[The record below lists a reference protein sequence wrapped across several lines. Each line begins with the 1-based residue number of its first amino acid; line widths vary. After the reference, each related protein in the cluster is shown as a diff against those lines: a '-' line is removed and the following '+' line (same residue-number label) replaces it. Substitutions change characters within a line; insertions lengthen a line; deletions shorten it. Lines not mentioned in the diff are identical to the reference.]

1 MKKKF
6 RKKLRAFSLIEL
18 SVVILIIGILVAGA
32 AGGAKMINVFRLQTA
47 QNLTLSSPVITTKG
61 LVLWLESSMPESFLS
76 AETED
81 GAQLTRWLDR
91 NPQVSTKLLAT
102 TTASSG
108 ITLKAKSNI
117 YSLPAVYFNG
127 SSAAV
132 FTLSNGTSN
141 VVISTPNSAYTFF
154 IVAKLN
160 DDLASN
166 VKTVFAN
173 GSTEG
178 WGYGV
183 SGTQNNRSRNL
194 IFAGSSDV
202 TSATANATTKPEI
215 ISATYAG
222 GANGSL
228 QLFTNG
234 TGNAGSG
241 AAGTSETLSSSSA
254 TAKTPVTAFYIGNKS
269 SAAAWSGEVS
279 EIIIFN
285 RVLSKKERNQIE
297 LYLGQKYNIK
307 VVSNADIEGCAV
319 NIAGILT
326 THVSEGSS
334 TLTCDANGY
343 SGTVPYDCYENTLTT
358 SANCGA
364 AQCEINGQTGITNG
378 TTVAYGSTSTAC
390 DIVGYLGTVTY
401 NSCTG
406 GAAVVTANNCTPI
419 TCTAA
424 AGTGYTAQSNLPY
437 AASGNGNFSCDVP
450 DYNGTINY
458 TCVASGLAT
467 SLSGT
472 CSQNG
477 RWELIASN
485 VYKAGTNTGVASVS
499 SSNKYSVTCD
509 SSNNGRYLLDAS
521 SINPIYNPI
530 NISGRNISSDVALTY
545 WWFDCYCTGSASCSL
560 SCPQWFSS
568 TGTNRIYRCTYP

>member
-1 MKKKF
+1 LFHFFNGVKEKSSKNIRLIMKRKF

-47 QNLTLSSPVITTKG
+47 QTLTLSSPVITTKG

-127 SSAAV
+127 SSAAA

-307 VVSNADIEGCAV
+307 VVSTADIEG
-319 NIAGILT
+319 
-326 THVSEGSS
+326 
-334 TLTCDANGY
+334 
-343 SGTVPYDCYENTLTT
+343 
-358 SANCGA
+358 
-364 AQCEINGQTGITNG
+364 
-378 TTVAYGSTSTAC
+378 
-390 DIVGYLGTVTY
+390 
-401 NSCTG
+401 
-406 GAAVVTANNCTPI
+406 
-419 TCTAA
+419 
-424 AGTGYTAQSNLPY
+424 
-437 AASGNGNFSCDVP
+437 
-450 DYNGTINY
+450 
-458 TCVASGLAT
+458 
-467 SLSGT
+467 
-472 CSQNG
+472 
-477 RWELIASN
+477 
-485 VYKAGTNTGVASVS
+485 
-499 SSNKYSVTCD
+499 
-509 SSNNGRYLLDAS
+509 
-521 SINPIYNPI
+521 
-530 NISGRNISSDVALTY
+530 
-545 WWFDCYCTGSASCSL
+545 
-560 SCPQWFSS
+560 
-568 TGTNRIYRCTYP
+568 